1 MYVQGDSRRCCIL
14 AGNKIVRLKFYS
26 PFAHKHFDKPDASV
40 KLTTSVCYNNS
51 ARCCFA
57 SLFRLFF
64 SRLKL
69 AIVFSLAL
77 TSVVSRSLSRKCSTK
92 KHELKHHLKW
102 FEFSCESRISRKTIE
117 RSFVVKKTTPSW
129 AINCGRPYFKMT
141 NASRWWRFVC
151 LFITALCDHLKESCD
166 AKSLINEVRATKK
179 KAIFGEFR
187 NRWRDISLLKAW

>member
-1 MYVQGDSRRCCIL
+1 MFKVTLGGAAFLQETKSLDRNSTRHSHTNTLIM
-14 AGNKIVRLKFYS
+14 
-26 PFAHKHFDKPDASV
+26 PDASV
-40 KLTTSVCYNNS
+40 KLTTSVCYNNF

-117 RSFVVKKTTPSW
+117 RSFVVEKNNSIMSNKLRSP
-129 AINCGRPYFKMT
+129 ILQDDE
-141 NASRWWRFVC
+141 RFALMKVC
-151 LFITALCDHLKESCD
+151 LFVHNSTLRSSQRKLRRQ
-166 AKSLINEVRATKK
+166 KSH
-179 KAIFGEFR
+179 
-187 NRWRDISLLKAW
+187 